1 MFVVWEE
8 TRMILKAECCLLLA
22 AALFMAGCATGENL
36 KSIELVEGRM
46 EHLRGED
53 PESVIRTVT
62 EQLGFRFLSKW
73 NGMNPTPETVVRNTP
88 RQASFSPQE
97 AMEIF
102 REEGFYDVMIYVRSD
117 AEERVSF
124 YDVDAETH
132 AADDAMFQLW
142 HNQTQKYRSYI
153 LARLVFR
160 DKRLETFKL
169 IHVDVAL

>member
-1 MFVVWEE
+1 M
-8 TRMILKAECCLLLA
+8 LLA
-22 AALFMAGCATGENL
+22 AVLFMAGCATGENL
-36 KSIELVEGRM
+36 KSIELVESRM
-46 EHLRGED
+46 EHLKGED

-73 NGMNPTPETVVRNTP
+73 ARMSPAPETVAVNTP
-88 RQASFSPQE
+88 RQASFSSE
-97 AMEIF
+97 EIREIF

-132 AADDAMFQLW
+132 AADAAMFQLW
-142 HNQTQKYRSYI
+142 HNQTQRFRSYI

-169 IHVDVAL
+169 IPVNVAL